1 MNDKFPVLKTYDM
14 LTYSTFLFMKF
25 SFVNQSFSSEAHIF
39 VFKLQLKEMCLDQ
52 DKCNF
57 PFTFEFDFDDSLI
70 YQRSGAN

>member
-1 MNDKFPVLKTYDM
+1 
-14 LTYSTFLFMKF
+14 MKF

-57 PFTFEFDFDDSLI
+57 PFTFEFDVDD
-70 YQRSGAN
+70 